1 MSKSPQSGDRIP
13 VVQVS
18 SPVARSNPKTRLS
31 ISRADLDWAKGEGLI
46 RDDQVDRL
54 WQALSARQA
63 GNQRF
68 DMAHLFWYA
77 GAGLVI
83 LAMTVFMGLIATSA
97 GALLATALV
106 YMAGFAGSGYFLSNH
121 RGLRT
126 PGGLLTTLAVVT
138 TPVAVLAAMQLTG
151 NVSMSL
157 GNQLFVEIA
166 TIVAGLVA
174 LQVVRFPFITAPIY
188 AALWLMSLTLMDS
201 SLINSGWGS
210 NQPLYVTMVFGA
222 AICALSF
229 VIDRRTAEDYSFWGY
244 FFGLISLWGAWTF
257 LDKGGEMGDFFYMV
271 SSVFLMLIS
280 VAIQRR
286 IFLVVGAAGT
296 VGYLIHL
303 SWDLF
308 QNSLA
313 FPFVLTGIGLLV
325 IYLGV
330 TYHKHRASIDSRVLA
345 MLPGSFARRFNDDR

>member
-126 PGGLLTTLAVVT
+126 PGGLLSTLAVVT

-244 FFGLISLWGAWTF
+244 FFGMLMVWGAWSF
-257 LDKGGEMGDFFYMV
+257 MDRGGELGNFIYFLGNVAFMV
-271 SSVFLMLIS
+271 ASAMLRRKVFLVFGSIG
-280 VAIQRR
+280 AIWY
-286 IFLVVGAAGT
+286 L
-296 VGYLIHL
+296 GYLAYDIFADSVMFPVAL
-303 SWDLF
+303 
-308 QNSLA
+308 LA
-313 FPFVLTGIGLLV
+313 IGVGV
-325 IYLGV
+325 IYSGIM
-330 TYHKHRASIDSRVLA
+330 YRKHGHKLENAIHSLVKK
-345 MLPGSFARRFNDDR
+345 